1 MSLDL
6 YAEICKSP
14 VRKAYAAP
22 RTSRCGEVRFVTA
35 SVVDLFENL
44 LGVMY
49 NPHYLEVL
57 GSIRE
62 V

>member
-1 MSLDL
+1 
-6 YAEICKSP
+6 

-22 RTSRCGEVRFVTA
+22 RLSRRGEARFVAA
-35 SVVDLFENL
+35 SVVDPFGNL